1 MNTIKRLAIVAV
13 AAIVATALCSC
24 GKENAEGSSS
34 ALIGTW
40 ELVKCD
46 YSFCG
51 ESVGS
56 EVISKNNLKWIFR
69 EDGICENID
78 KGAQDDDEIPIPYFQ
93 YKYSAKNKTLSL
105 ILGMF
110 VIDCDIIK
118 LNSSDLV
125 LSCPN
130 SRTFLFYGTYKKGE
144 EVDTYKGVTI
154 YQYCVSHDGE
164 SYWDGEYCYKDS
176 KGNIVPCSKISD
188 EEFDGVFSGD
198 ENGYY
203 DTVINYFKRVK

>member
-40 ELVKCD
+40 ELVKYD

-51 ESVGS
+51 KDVGS
-56 EVISKNNLKWIFR
+56 EVIPKNNPKYIFR

-78 KGAQDDDEIPIPYFQ
+78 KGAQDDDEIPIPYFK

-110 VIDCDIIK
+110 IADYKVIN
-118 LNSSDLV
+118 LNATELV
-125 LSCPN
+125 LALSGD
-130 SRTFLFYGTYKKGE
+130 SYYLGTYKIGK
-144 EVDTYKGVTI
+144 EVDTYKDVTI
-154 YQYCVSHDGE
+154 YEYCIKNYDEFV
-164 SYWDGEYCYKDS
+164 WDGDYCYKDS
-176 KGNIVPCSKISD
+176 KGDIVPCKKISD